1 MAIEKVKGKILAF
14 LARYPGQA
22 FKPREL
28 ASRLNMRSDTEYRA
42 LKEALRSLEEAKQVR
57 RERRGRVGHL
67 HVPKTLVGV
76 LEIKRQGLGFVT
88 APEVEERIFVAP
100 RFLGTAMHGDTV
112 EVSLFAQSAKKQ
124 KNESLPEGEIV
135 RVLQRARTQVV
146 GTVEQTRRA
155 YTVVPDDRR
164 MGTDVSVER
173 ENLGTAQP
181 GDKVVVQ
188 IESWGVSHL
197 SPEGRVTQVLGRAG
211 EVSAELLSV
220 FHEFQLPLGFPAE
233 VLQEAETISMEIPRS
248 EIDRRLD
255 FRDKLCLTIDP
266 EDAKD
271 FDDAVSLEPLDD
283 GTWYLGVHIAD
294 VSSYVREGS
303 ALDAEALKRG
313 TSVYF
318 PNAVIPMLP
327 EQLSNVVCSLRPDE
341 DRLTYS
347 VFMRVTPQGA
357 VKDYEIVETVIRSK
371 RRFTYEEVQQILEG
385 KTQGS
390 SENEGVV
397 DTLRAMHTLSQTLTK
412 KRMKEGSMDF
422 ESPEAKFRYDKEG
435 KPVEI
440 IKKVRLDSHR
450 LVEEFMLLANKV
462 VAQHIGRAKQEEHT
476 KPFLY
481 RVHDMPDPNRMQ
493 ELSLFVE
500 KLGYKLHVDGGVRS
514 KDLQKLLNQVRGT
527 EVENVIN
534 EVALR
539 SMAKAVYADHNIGH
553 YGLAFDFYTHFTSP
567 IRRYPDLFIHRL
579 LKEYG
584 KEAQLRRREEIRKRL
599 PYIAQQTSE
608 RERVAMQA
616 EREGVK
622 VMQVEYMKRHL
633 GDEFHGIVSGVTH
646 YGLFIE
652 INDLLVQ
659 GMLHVRDLEDDYY
672 MYDEKKYALIGR
684 ETGKQYRLGDAVQV
698 KVVRV
703 NSEEREIDFTLAE
716 EHQRSQRRKK
726 RR

>member
-1 MAIEKVKGKILAF
+1 MKDKILAF

-28 ASRLNMRSDTEYRA
+28 AQRLNMRSEAEHRA
-42 LKEALRSLEEAKQVR
+42 LMEALRNLQEAKQVR
-57 RERRGRVGHL
+57 RERRGKVGYL
-67 HVPKTLVGV
+67 HIPKTIVGV

-88 APEVEERIFVAP
+88 VQEMEERIFIAP

-112 EVSLFAQSAKKQ
+112 EVSLFALSAQKK
-124 KNESLPEGEIV
+124 KNESLSEGEVV
-135 RVLQRARTQVV
+135 RVLQRARTHVV
-146 GTVEQTRRA
+146 GTVAQTRHA
-155 YTVVPDDRR
+155 YTVVPNDRR
-164 MGTDVSVER
+164 MGTDVSVDR
-173 ENLGTAQP
+173 ENLGNAQP

-197 SPEGRVTQVLGRAG
+197 NPEGRVTQVLGRAG

-233 VLQEAETISMEIPRS
+233 VLHEAETIPVEILQS
-248 EIDRRLD
+248 EIERRLD
-255 FRDKLCLTIDP
+255 FRDKVCFTIDP

-271 FDDAVSLEPLDD
+271 FDDAVSLEPADD
-283 GTWYLGVHIAD
+283 GTWRLGVHIAD
-294 VSSYVREGS
+294 VSYYVREGR

-327 EQLSNVVCSLRPDE
+327 EKLSNAVCSLRPDE

-347 VFMRVTPQGA
+347 VFMRVTPQGV

-371 RRFTYEEVQQILEG
+371 RRFSYEEVQQILERRNPDR
-385 KTQGS
+385 
-390 SENEGVV
+390 SEKDGIV
-397 DTLRAMHTLSQTLTK
+397 DTLRTMHTLSQTLTK
-412 KRMKEGSMDF
+412 KRMKEGSVDF
-422 ESPEAKFRYDKEG
+422 ESPEAKFRYDAEG

-440 IKKVRLDSHR
+440 IKKLRLDSNR

-462 VAQHIGRAKQEEHT
+462 VAQHIGRAKKEEHA

-481 RVHDMPDPNRMQ
+481 RIHDVPKPERMQ
-493 ELSLFVE
+493 EFSLFVE
-500 KLGYKLHVDGGVRS
+500 KLGYKLHVEGSVRS

-539 SMAKAVYADHNIGH
+539 SMAKAVYAEHNIGH

-584 KEAQLRRREEIRKRL
+584 KEDRLTRREEIRKRL
-599 PYIAQQTSE
+599 PYVAQLSSE
-608 RERVAMQA
+608 RERVAMEA
-616 EREGVK
+616 ERAGVK

-652 INDLLVQ
+652 INDLLTE

-672 MYDEKKYALIGR
+672 LYDEKKYALIGR
-684 ETGKQYRLGDAVQV
+684 KTGKQYRLGDPVQV

-703 NSEEREIDFTLAE
+703 NPEEREIDFALAE
-716 EHQRSQRRKK
+716 EHHREPRQK
-726 RR
+726 RRR